1 LIFLQLFSFVIYKL
15 LLLCNTLNKTT
26 DNTLHG
32 FTSKE
37 VTMCDVFDGCDV
49 CDGFFG
55 WDWGCLFD
63 VRIIGEK
70 LAAMGR

>member
-1 LIFLQLFSFVIYKL
+1 
-15 LLLCNTLNKTT
+15 
-26 DNTLHG
+26 
-32 FTSKE
+32 
-37 VTMCDVFDGCDV
+37 MCDVFDGWDV

-55 WDWGCLFD
+55 LDWGCLFD